1 LFSSAYCF
9 SRIDAEENRPL
20 TFLWLFFLP
29 AIAYQILSLIASFR
43 QFFRPPPHGDYF
55 PPISVLKPVHGI
67 DPGMHEAFASHAFQD
82 YPDFEIL
89 FGVQDDSDPAIP
101 VIQQLRQEFPNVT
114 IRLIVGS
121 LPAANGKVGVLANL
135 ARHAANP
142 VWVVND
148 SDICVTPEYLW
159 DVVAPLRNLGVGV
172 VTCLYRPE
180 PYSAAAA
187 WEAFGIAVDFM
198 PSTLVAPLVGVREFG
213 LGSTLAFHAD
223 DFRAVGGFE
232 ALSDYLAD
240 DYQLAKRITALH
252 KFPYLSTYIVETSLG
267 DKDWMGAW
275 RHQLRWGRTIRASKG
290 AGYLGLPITHTGLWI
305 VLASF
310 VHLWPLVGVLLA
322 LRIAAALACGWLVL
336 RLRPPAAWACLAP
349 VWDLYAFAIW
359 VASYLSNKVRWRD
372 HRIEIASD
380 GRIISKL
387 QA

>member
-1 LFSSAYCF
+1 
-9 SRIDAEENRPL
+9 L
-20 TFLWLFFLP
+20 TLLWLLFLP
-29 AIAYQILSLIASFR
+29 AIAYQILSLIACLR
-43 QFFRPPPHGDYF
+43 QFFRRAPRGDYF
-55 PPISVLKPVHGI
+55 PPVSVLKPVHGI
-67 DPGMHEAFASHAFQD
+67 DPGMNDAFASHAFQD
-82 YPDFEIL
+82 YPNFEIL
-89 FGVQDDSDPAIP
+89 FGVSDDSDPAIP
-101 VIQQLRQEFPNVT
+101 AIERLQQESRGVA

-148 SDICVTPEYLW
+148 SDISVTPEYLW

-187 WEAFGIAVDFM
+187 WEAFGIAIDFM

-223 DFRAVGGFE
+223 DLMDVGGFE

-240 DYQLAKRITALH
+240 DYQLAKRITTLG
-252 KFPYLSTYIVETSLG
+252 KFPYLSTYVVETSLG
-267 DKDWMGAW
+267 DKDWAGTW
-275 RHQLRWGRTIRASKG
+275 QHQLRWARTIRASKG
-290 AGYLGLPITHTGLWI
+290 AGYLGLPITHAGIWA

-310 VHLWPLVGVLLA
+310 LQLWPVVGVLLA
-322 LRIAAALACGWLVL
+322 LRIAAALASGWLVL
-336 RLRPPAAWACLAP
+336 RLRPSALWAAIAP
-349 VWDLYAFAIW
+349 LWDLYAFGIW
-359 VASYLSNKVRWRD
+359 VASHFSNEVRWRD
-372 HRIEIASD
+372 RRMKITRD
-380 GRIISKL
+380 GRIVDRE